1 MWKYCVFIAIT
12 MVQLRAADSTGVH
25 WWLTASGYA
34 SAYSSDEGSQPF
46 HDLVTTAPRSGV
58 GGNMIAGSVS
68 ATYGVLYGAL
78 TLQAGDVPT
87 VVWQPAFPYVQ
98 EAWLGLHLRD
108 DVRLEA
114 GAFISHLGV
123 ESMIP
128 FENLMGIISIA
139 GFLDPN
145 FFAGAKL
152 YWDVSPTVTVHADVL
167 TSYSGFQYEG
177 SIPAFCAS
185 MMWTADST
193 LSVYVNSMVS
203 DEPLTRG
210 TQFQSYTNVYAE
222 YTTSDFHALA
232 EFNVGCEL
240 PTADH
245 GAYPMTSAQL
255 TVFHSI
261 LPTLALGVRG
271 EIILDPHGIMA
282 NDRYPA
288 PLPITMLNAAGV
300 TGSLQF
306 RPNKWS
312 RIGFDL
318 RRVEALD
325 DTSIVDVDPNI
336 SARTEAVLSLDVFL
350 R

>member
-1 MWKYCVFIAIT
+1 MWKYFILVSLLA
-12 MVQLRAADSTGVH
+12 VHAHAADSTGVQ

-46 HDLVTTAPRSGV
+46 HDLVTTAPRSGI
-58 GGNMIAGSVS
+58 GGNMIAGSLT

-98 EAWLGLHLRD
+98 EAWLGLHLRH

-128 FENLMGIISIA
+128 FQNAMGIISIS
-139 GFLDPN
+139 GFFDPN

-152 YWDVSPTVTVHADVL
+152 YWDVSSTVTVHADVL

-185 MMWTADST
+185 MIWRPDST
-193 LSVYVNSMVS
+193 LAVYANSMLS
-203 DEPLTRG
+203 DEPLSRG
-210 TQFQSYTNVYAE
+210 TQFQSYTNIYAE
-222 YTTSDFHALA
+222 YTTDDIHALA
-232 EFNVGCEL
+232 EFNVGAEL

-245 GAYPMTSAQL
+245 GTYPMTSAQL
-255 TVFHSI
+255 TIFHSI
-261 LPTLALGVRG
+261 LPTLALGIRG

-288 PLPITMLNAAGV
+288 PLPITQLNAAGV
-300 TGSLQF
+300 TGSIQF
-306 RPNKWS
+306 RPNAWS

-318 RRVEALD
+318 RRVSALD
-325 DTSIVDVDPNI
+325 DTSIIDVDPNI
-336 SARTEAVLSLDVFL
+336 AARTEAVLSVDVFL
-350 R
+350 Q